1 MAHFCAASPLLL
13 EPSRAALLLSA
24 LDRPELKTDAV
35 IRHQVKFRWLPRSP
49 DRGVT
54 PMSLPADSG
63 WMTGKP
69 EVIPGSILGYFR
81 LADYTSGT
89 SVFVFITPFLC
100 APNIIV
106 GAVSSAGQA
115 NSRLASPAGI
125 RAPGLG

>member
-63 WMTGKP
+63 WMTGD
-69 EVIPGSILGYFR
+69 SDL
-81 LADYTSGT
+81 
-89 SVFVFITPFLC
+89 
-100 APNIIV
+100 IV
-106 GAVSSAGQA
+106 AALSDH
-115 NSRLASPAGI
+115 
-125 RAPGLG
+125 